1 MGFSWIDYLILIVY
15 ALGITLFGS
24 RFGKSQHSLKD
35 YFLRRQNLPWWAICF
50 SIVATET
57 STLTFIGSPAISYGS
72 NLTFLQLTFGYLL
85 GIIVSFILSR
95 RTFAKSCYF
104 LSASERPF
112 RCESQEFFGGSI
124 PAYPSFVWMA

>member
-35 YFLRRQNLPWWAICF
+35 YFLGGKNLPWWAICF

-85 GIIVSFILSR
+85 GRIIVSFI
-95 RTFAKSCYF
+95 FVPAYF
-104 LSASERPF
+104 RQELFTSYQLLRGRFGATI
-112 RCESQEFFGGSI
+112 QEFFGGSI
-124 PAYPSFVWMA
+124 PAYPSFV